1 VRDLTCHDK
10 GLPERGASWL
20 AYSEWKLGKGWN
32 EMSEKRNSARKRR
45 HRRVRKRLAGTETR
59 PRLNVFRSLRHIYAQ
74 IINDEIGHTLVSAS
88 TTDVEVKKQ
97 VEGLDKTAQARAVG
111 KVLAERALA
120 KGVTRVVFD
129 RGGYKYHGRVRA
141 LAEGTREGGLEF

>member
-1 VRDLTCHDK
+1 
-10 GLPERGASWL
+10 
-20 AYSEWKLGKGWN
+20 
-32 EMSEKRNSARKRR
+32 MSEKSRTARKRR
-45 HRRVRKRLAGTETR
+45 HHRVRTKLAGTEAR

-74 IINDEIGHTLVSAS
+74 IINDEVGRTLVSAS
-88 TTDVEVKKQ
+88 TAEEDVRKQ
-97 VEGLDKTAQARAVG
+97 IEGLNKTAQAHVVG

-120 KGVTRVVFD
+120 RGVTQVVFD